1 MPVSLINPFRR
12 NYEPLNRI
20 EISREALSN
29 NYQYLSRLNKNLKI
43 APVLKSNAYGHG
55 INLTAKILDR
65 ISAPFFCVDSLF
77 EAYQLSKININTPIL
92 VMGYFDPLS
101 LKTKRLPFSFAVFT
115 KEQLFSIIQ
124 NQPQAK
130 IHLFVDTGMHREGI
144 PLAELKNYFTIIGKN
159 KLCLEGL
166 MTHLAQSD
174 KPEDKQT
181 ENQLKI
187 FGEARKIAYQMNF
200 FPKWFHL
207 GNSETILRIKHYRNN
222 EIGNLVRSGIAL
234 YGIDPSKNNDK
245 LKPVLNLKTKISQIK
260 EILPGEGV
268 GYDFT
273 FRAKEK
279 TEIAVLP
286 IGYADGVDRRLSSLG
301 AVKINH
307 KYCPIIGRVSMNIT
321 TIDVSG
327 IKNFQVGQEVVV
339 FSDRPEDINSIRN
352 SAKIAKTIPY
362 DLLTGLNP
370 TIKRIII

>member
-1 MPVSLINPFRR
+1 MPVNLVNPFRR

-20 EISREALSN
+20 EISREALIN

-77 EAYQLSKININTPIL
+77 EAYQLSQIKIKTPIL
-92 VMGYFDPLS
+92 IMGFFDPLS
-101 LKTKRLPFSFAVFT
+101 LKTKMLPFSFAVFT

-130 IHLFVDTGMHREGI
+130 IHLFIDTGMHREGI
-144 PLAELKNYFTIIGKN
+144 HLDELKDYLTIIGKN

-166 MTHLAQSD
+166 MTHLAQSN

-181 ENQLKI
+181 KNQLKN
-187 FGEARKIAYQMNF
+187 FGEARKIAHQMNF

-207 GNSETILRIKHYRNN
+207 GNSETILKIKHYRNS
-222 EIGNLVRSGIAL
+222 EIGNLIRSGIAL
-234 YGIDPSKNNDK
+234 YGIGPSKSNDK
-245 LKPVLNLKTKISQIK
+245 LKPVLNLKTKIAQVK
-260 EILPGEGV
+260 KILPREGV

-273 FRAKEK
+273 FLAEKK

-286 IGYADGVDRRLSSLG
+286 IGYADGVDRRLSNLG
-301 AVKINH
+301 TVKIGK

-321 TIDVSG
+321 TIDVS
-327 IKNFQVGQEVVV
+327 QVENPRVGREVVV

-362 DLLTGLNP
+362 DLLTRLNP